1 MKDHIGD
8 TNKMVS
14 DKPTGEAA
22 LAAAQ
27 CSADQRGYAKGYAA
41 ATKRIRSLEAEIAS
55 LRELKTP
62 LPPLPL
68 PDSHDVTIEY
78 LVTSAETLIGAANM
92 LIKMRQ
98 ENPPNDGAMPRAVN
112 NPKI

>member
-1 MKDHIGD
+1 MRKCTKCGRERDQDEGLC
-8 TNKMVS
+8 VCERAS
-14 DKPTGEAA
+14 GSLERAG
-22 LAAAQ
+22 
-27 CSADQRGYAKGYAA
+27 SVDQRGYAKGYAA
-41 ATKRIRSLEAEIAS
+41 SLKRIARLKQEIAS

-92 LIKMRQ
+92 LISLRK
-98 ENPPNDGAMPRAVN
+98 ENPLNNGTQRPRN
-112 NPKI
+112 